1 MDTIKAGDRRL
12 LSYAVDLGLVLDSAE
27 DAQPGRTTTIKV
39 SGGVITQHTE
49 NRRRRTYT
57 ARNQDAEPKT
67 LIIEHPADDDWTI
80 VGDTKPVESTPDWH
94 RFRLTV
100 EPKSTATLSV
110 DEMEPVDTKYRLA
123 DLNDGQLS
131 FLVEARAMTPE
142 LEAQL
147 RDVVARK
154 AEVSRLGVELAARRT
169 EIDQIGKDQE
179 RVREN
184 MRALKGSPE
193 ERQLLQRYVKQLDE
207 QETRIAALRAE
218 VQTLTG
224 QLDKARADLSQ
235 AIEAI
240 K

>member
-1 MDTIKAGDRRL
+1 
-12 LSYAVDLGLVLDSAE
+12 
-27 DAQPGRTTTIKV
+27 
-39 SGGVITQHTE
+39 
-49 NRRRRTYT
+49 
-57 ARNQDAEPKT
+57 
-67 LIIEHPADDDWTI
+67 
-80 VGDTKPVESTPDWH
+80 
-94 RFRLTV
+94 
-100 EPKSTATLSV
+100 
-110 DEMEPVDTKYRLA
+110 
-123 DLNDGQLS
+123 
-131 FLVEARAMTPE
+131 MTPE